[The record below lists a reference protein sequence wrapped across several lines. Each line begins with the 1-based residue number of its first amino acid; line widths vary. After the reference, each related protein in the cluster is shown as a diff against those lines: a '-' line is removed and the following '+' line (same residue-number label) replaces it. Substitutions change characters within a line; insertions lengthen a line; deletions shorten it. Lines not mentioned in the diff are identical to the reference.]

1 VSDAEYFLNADCGC
15 NDFGREPCLQC
26 ELGIST
32 EEYIEKYCNLD
43 QDDVLQE
50 NENFNPLAM
59 CKQGYGVVVI
69 NCGSSYI

>member
-1 VSDAEYFLNADCGC
+1 VSDAEYFLSVDCGC

-43 QDDVLQE
+43 QDGVLQE
-50 NENFNPLAM
+50 NEKATIDLPTTDGL
-59 CKQGYGVVVI
+59 CH
-69 NCGSSYI
+69 